1 MKYLGTNAYCH
12 GNAYLILKGSNLQ
25 KQMKNIYYLLPYT
38 KSKSAYM
45 KWSLANILDSLD
57 GTFPVAEKQ
66 FPMVKM
72 VVKPFSNK

>member
-12 GNAYLILKGSNLQ
+12 GNVYLILKGSNLQ
-25 KQMKNIYYLLPYT
+25 KQMKNISCLNT